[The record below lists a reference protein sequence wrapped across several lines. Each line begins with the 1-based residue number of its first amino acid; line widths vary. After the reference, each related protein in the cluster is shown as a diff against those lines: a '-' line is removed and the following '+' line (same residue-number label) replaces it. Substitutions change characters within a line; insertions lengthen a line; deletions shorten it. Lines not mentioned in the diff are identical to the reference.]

1 MNLKKIYTCLAVS
14 VIAVGLCSCEKNYT
28 CVCNLTIYN
37 PVNGSVSTGQ
47 DITTIKNTKSNAE
60 YNCKERGGLLE
71 NHYTIAHCA
80 LK

>member
-1 MNLKKIYTCLAVS
+1 MNLKKICTLLAVS
-14 VIAVGLCSCEKNYT
+14 VIALGLCSCEKNYT

-60 YNCKERGGLLE
+60 SNCKGRGEELTNHSTRALCGL
-71 NHYTIAHCA
+71 
-80 LK
+80 K